1 VPNFVK
7 FGRSIER
14 TGIFELKQGA
24 SGMQALLI
32 LLICLVAVAILAR
45 RYGVD
50 SRDGLDW
57 SPPNQAKSRDR
68 LAS

>member
-1 VPNFVK
+1 
-7 FGRSIER
+7 
-14 TGIFELKQGA
+14 
-24 SGMQALLI
+24 MQALLI
-32 LLICLVAVAILAR
+32 LFICLVALAALAR

-57 SPPNQAKSRDR
+57 SPPDQAKSRDR

>member
-1 VPNFVK
+1 
-7 FGRSIER
+7 
-14 TGIFELKQGA
+14 
-24 SGMQALLI
+24 MQALLI
-32 LLICLVAVAILAR
+32 LLICLVALVILAR

-57 SPPNQAKSRDR
+57 SPPGQAKSRDR